1 MELQTEPREL
11 ETPEAVPP
19 PRLGLRLGRRAAWLG
34 GLLAL
39 AVAGYLLAG
48 VFTVA
53 ADEQAVIRRFGRVAA
68 RLGPGIHYR
77 LPWPIDQVD
86 IVKTTSVMKTGVG
99 FDLRDGE
106 ERVTGVE
113 ILTGDTNIISV
124 AMTLQ
129 YVIRN
134 PSAFLFETENPSTL
148 IGSLAESVLTETV
161 LGMPVDEVLTT
172 GRLAIQEQVKTRT
185 QEILDR
191 YDSGV
196 QITSA
201 NMMGITLDSA
211 VAQAFQDVANASA
224 DRENKINQGRSYAN
238 DLLPKARGEA
248 RSIVLA
254 AQSYREQ
261 RVAEAIGHRTH
272 GGREPI
278 NRKVGIDGAAVCR
291 FVTVQRARLGRRGLG
306 SKRRLCLGRFRAH
319 RQSRALEQFQHTGHV
334 RPRLRV
340 RWNAAVTR
348 DCVRARVVRRE
359 REGEVAVVAVDEVPQ
374 VPGATLDVLA
384 RVEDVADPEQ
394 PRRLRHE
401 LHQAARALRR
411 DCARLKVRLHA
422 DDGFDEL

>member
-1 MELQTEPREL
+1 MELQTKPGNLEPQEPAPL
-11 ETPEAVPP
+11 PG
-19 PRLGLRLGRRAAWLG
+19 LGLRLGRRAAGCG
-34 GLLAL
+34 GSRPLA
-39 AVAGYLLAG
+39 APGYLRAG
-48 VFTVA
+48 VSAGAPDGRGVA
-53 ADEQAVIRRFGRVAA
+53 RPFGRGAA

-77 LPWPIDQVD
+77 LPWPIDRVD

-134 PSAFLFETENPSTL
+134 PSAFLFETENPSAL
-148 IGSLAESVLTETV
+148 IGSLAESGLTETV
-161 LGMPVDEVLTT
+161 LGMPVDEGLTT
-172 GRLAIQEQVKTRT
+172 GRLAIQEHVKTRT

-211 VAQAFQDVANASA
+211 VAQAFQDGANASA

-261 RVAEAIGHRTH
+261 RVAEAIGNTTH
-272 GGREPI
+272 
-278 NRKVGIDGAAVCR
+278 
-291 FVTVQRARLGRRGLG
+291 
-306 SKRRLCLGRFRAH
+306 
-319 RQSRALEQFQHTGHV
+319 
-334 RPRLRV
+334 
-340 RWNAAVTR
+340 
-348 DCVRARVVRRE
+348 
-359 REGEVAVVAVDEVPQ
+359 
-374 VPGATLDVLA
+374 
-384 RVEDVADPEQ
+384 
-394 PRRLRHE
+394 
-401 LHQAARALRR
+401 
-411 DCARLKVRLHA
+411 
-422 DDGFDEL
+422 

>member
-1 MELQTEPREL
+1 MELQTKPGKL
-11 ETPEAVPP
+11 ETPEAAPP
-19 PRLGLRLGRRAAWLG
+19 PRLGPRLGRRAAWVG

-77 LPWPIDQVD
+77 LPWP
-86 IVKTTSVMKTGVG
+86 
-99 FDLRDGE
+99 
-106 ERVTGVE
+106 
-113 ILTGDTNIISV
+113 
-124 AMTLQ
+124 
-129 YVIRN
+129 
-134 PSAFLFETENPSTL
+134 
-148 IGSLAESVLTETV
+148 
-161 LGMPVDEVLTT
+161 VDEVLTT

-201 NMMGITLDSA
+201 NMMGITLDSS

-261 RVAEAIGHRTH
+261 RVAEAIGNTTRFLELLAEYDKAPDVTRSRLYLEAMERILPKVKKYIIDSEH
-272 GGREPI
+272 GQKPV
-278 NRKVGIDGAAVCR
+278 NL
-291 FVTVQRARLGRRGLG
+291 RLGP
-306 SKRRLCLGRFRAH
+306 
-319 RQSRALEQFQHTGHV
+319 T
-334 RPRLRV
+334 P
-340 RWNAAVTR
+340 
-348 DCVRARVVRRE
+348 
-359 REGEVAVVAVDEVPQ
+359 P
-374 VPGATLDVLA
+374 
-384 RVEDVADPEQ
+384 
-394 PRRLRHE
+394 
-401 LHQAARALRR
+401 
-411 DCARLKVRLHA
+411 
-422 DDGFDEL
+422 

>member
-248 RSIVLA
+248 RSMVLA

-261 RVAEAIGHRTH
+261 RVAEAIGNTTRFLELLAEYNKAPEVTRTRLYLEAMEKVLPKVKKYVIDSEH
-272 GGREPI
+272 GRKPI
-278 NRKVGIDGAAVCR
+278 NL
-291 FVTVQRARLGRRGLG
+291 RLGP
-306 SKRRLCLGRFRAH
+306 
-319 RQSRALEQFQHTGHV
+319 T
-334 RPRLRV
+334 P
-340 RWNAAVTR
+340 
-348 DCVRARVVRRE
+348 
-359 REGEVAVVAVDEVPQ
+359 P
-374 VPGATLDVLA
+374 
-384 RVEDVADPEQ
+384 
-394 PRRLRHE
+394 
-401 LHQAARALRR
+401 
-411 DCARLKVRLHA
+411 
-422 DDGFDEL
+422 